1 MKRLKPFLYFEPASL
16 SEALRLLADQ
26 EKKAS
31 PLAGG
36 TDLLVR
42 MKRGNFT
49 PAALVNLKRIPGLDI
64 ITRAPTG
71 GVRIGAL
78 APLSAIQS
86 SPLIRST
93 HPLLAQAASLVASP
107 SIRNL
112 ATLGGN
118 IGRASPASDMAP
130 ALMVLQAV
138 VAAEGPGG
146 QRELGIEE
154 FFTGPG
160 TTCLASGEVITSFV
174 LPEMMPH
181 AGAAYLRL
189 GRREGM
195 ECALV
200 GAAAFLALSGGADAV
215 REARIALA
223 SVAPVP
229 LRAKRAEATLLSGP
243 LSEARMKEAAR
254 AAAEESSPVTDMRA
268 SAAYR
273 KAMVQVMTYRA
284 LRAALH
290 TAQGRREAP

>member
-1 MKRLKPFLYFEPASL
+1 VRI
-16 SEALRLLADQ
+16 LADLG
-26 EKKAS
+26 KTAR

-42 MKRGNFT
+42 MKRGTFT
-49 PAALVNLKRIPGLDI
+49 PAALVNLKRIPALDAI
-64 ITRAPTG
+64 AREPEG

-78 APLSAIQS
+78 APISAIQS
-86 SPLIRST
+86 SMLVRST
-93 HPLLAQAASLVASP
+93 HPVLAQAASLVGSP

-130 ALMVLQAV
+130 ALIVLAAV
-138 VAAEGPGG
+138 VAAEGLSGT
-146 QRELGIEE
+146 RELGLEE
-154 FFTGPG
+154 LFAGPG
-160 TTCLASGEVITSFV
+160 TTRLAPGEVITSFL

-200 GAAAFLALSGGADAV
+200 GAAAFLALSSRADSV
-215 REARIALA
+215 REARVALA

-229 LRAKRAEATLLSGP
+229 LRAKKAEEVLRSGP
-243 LSEARMKEAAR
+243 LSDARMREAAR
-254 AAAEESSPVTDMRA
+254 AAAEESSPLTDMRA
-268 SAAYR
+268 SGAYR
-273 KAMVQVMTYRA
+273 KAMVRVMTYRA
-284 LRAALH
+284 LRASLQM
-290 TAQGRREAP
+290 AQGGRETA